1 MQNNVVDLIIYLV
14 KRMHIGAQLKDIK
27 LDKLRGYNNS
37 EISAA
42 YSWLIQKHESG
53 DLAAN
58 NNGLEKLP
66 VPRVLHPNERT
77 RISPEAYGYILELY
91 YLGILDARRME
102 RLIEYAMLRLD
113 HEVTDVP
120 DVKDWVA
127 GMIFDSEYLGS
138 DRSLFLK
145 GNETIN

>member
-14 KRMHIGAQLKDIK
+14 KRVHIGTRLKDIK
-27 LDKLRGYNNS
+27 LDKLRGYNHS

-42 YSWLIQKHESG
+42 YSWLMQKHEIG
-53 DLAAN
+53 ELH
-58 NNGLEKLP
+58 EKKP
-66 VPRVLHPNERT
+66 NSMDIPSPRVLHPNERS
-77 RISPEAYGYILELY
+77 RITSNAYGYMLELY
-91 YLGILDARRME
+91 YLGILDAKRME
-102 RLIEYAMLRLD
+102 KLIEYAVLRMDSEL
-113 HEVTDVP
+113 TDVP

>member
-14 KRMHIGAQLKDIK
+14 KRVHIGAKLKDIK
-27 LDKLRGYNNS
+27 LDKLRGYNHS

-53 DLAAN
+53 ELV
-58 NNGLEKLP
+58 GEQTEVKSLP
-66 VPRVLHPNERT
+66 APRVLHPNERS
-77 RISPEAYGYILELY
+77 RISAEAYGYILELY

-102 RLIEYAMLRLD
+102 RLIEYAMLRVD
-113 HEVTDVP
+113 IEITDVS
-120 DVKDWVA
+120 DVKEWVA

>member
-14 KRMHIGAQLKDIK
+14 KRIHIGAQLKDIK

-42 YSWLIQKHESG
+42 YSWLMQKNESG
-53 DLAAN
+53 ELASTPNAR
-58 NNGLEKLP
+58 KSIP
-66 VPRVLHPNERT
+66 SPRALHPNERT
-77 RISPEAYGYILELY
+77 RITSDAYGYMLELY

-113 HEVTDVP
+113 IDITDVP
-120 DVKDWVA
+120 DVKEWVA

-145 GNETIN
+145 GTETIN

>member
-14 KRMHIGAQLKDIK
+14 KRVHIGAKLKDIK
-27 LDKLRGYNNS
+27 LDKLRGYNHS

-53 DLAAN
+53 ELVGDQAEVKN
-58 NNGLEKLP
+58 LP
-66 VPRVLHPNERT
+66 APRVLHPNERS
-77 RISPEAYGYILELY
+77 RISAEAYGYILELY

-102 RLIEYAMLRLD
+102 RLIEYAMLRVD
-113 HEVTDVP
+113 IEITDVA
-120 DVKDWVA
+120 DVKEWVA

>member
-14 KRMHIGAQLKDIK
+14 KRVHIGTRLKDIK

-53 DLAAN
+53 MLAS
-58 NNGLEKLP
+58 EKPEP
-66 VPRVLHPNERT
+66 VNIPSPRVLHPNERS
-77 RISPEAYGYILELY
+77 RISSEAYGYMLELY
-91 YLGILDARRME
+91 YLGILDAKRME
-102 RLIEYAMLRLD
+102 RLIEYAMLRMD
-113 HEVTDVP
+113 IEFTDVP

>member
-14 KRMHIGAQLKDIK
+14 KRVHIGTRLKDIK

-53 DLAAN
+53 ELH
-58 NNGLEKLP
+58 EKRLNIEDIP
-66 VPRVLHPNERT
+66 SPRVLHSNERS
-77 RISPEAYGYILELY
+77 RITSDAYGYLLELY
-91 YLGILDARRME
+91 YLGILDGKRME
-102 RLIEYAMLRLD
+102 RLIEFAMLRMD
-113 HEVTDVP
+113 SEITDIP
-120 DVKDWVA
+120 DIKDWVA

>member
-1 MQNNVVDLIIYLV
+1 MQNNVIDLIIYLV
-14 KRMHIGAQLKDIK
+14 KRIHIGAKLKDIK
-27 LDKLRGYNNS
+27 LDKLRGYNHS

-53 DLAAN
+53 ELVGEQAEMKN
-58 NNGLEKLP
+58 LP
-66 VPRVLHPNERT
+66 APRVLHPNERA
-77 RISPEAYGYILELY
+77 RISSDAYGYILELY
-91 YLGILDARRME
+91 YIGILDPRRME
-102 RLIEYAMLRLD
+102 RLIEYAMLRID
-113 HEVTDVP
+113 NEVTDVA
-120 DVKDWVA
+120 DVKEWVA

>member
-14 KRMHIGAQLKDIK
+14 KRVHIGTQLKDIK

-53 DLAAN
+53 ELITSRQPAKN
-58 NNGLEKLP
+58 IPL
-66 VPRVLHPNERT
+66 PRVLYPNERT
-77 RISPEAYGYILELY
+77 RISSEAYGYMLELY
-91 YLGILDARRME
+91 FLGILDASRME
-102 RLIEYAMLRLD
+102 RLIEYAVLRLD
-113 HEVTDVP
+113 SEITDIP
-120 DVKDWVA
+120 DIKEWVA
-127 GMIFDSEYLGS
+127 GMIFESEYLGS

-145 GNETIN
+145 GNETIH

>member
-14 KRMHIGAQLKDIK
+14 KRVHIGTQLKDIK

-42 YSWLIQKHESG
+42 YSWFIQKHEAGELSSNKPEPA
-53 DLAAN
+53 DI
-58 NNGLEKLP
+58 P
-66 VPRVLHPNERT
+66 SPRVLHPNERS
-77 RISPEAYGYILELY
+77 RITSQAYGYMLELY
-91 YLGILDARRME
+91 YLGILDAKRME

-113 HEVTDVP
+113 SEITDTP
-120 DVKDWVA
+120 DVKEWVA
-127 GMIFDSEYLGS
+127 GMIFDSEYLGT

>member
-1 MQNNVVDLIIYLV
+1 MQNNVIDLIIYLV
-14 KRMHIGAQLKDIK
+14 KRIHIGAKLKDIK
-27 LDKLRGYNNS
+27 LDKLRGYNHS

-53 DLAAN
+53 EFIGERAEMKN
-58 NNGLEKLP
+58 LP
-66 VPRVLHPNERT
+66 SPRVLHPNERS
-77 RISPEAYGYILELY
+77 RVSSDAYGYILELY
-91 YLGILDARRME
+91 YIGILDARRME

-113 HEVTDVP
+113 KEVTDVA
-120 DVKDWVA
+120 DVKEWVA

-145 GNETIN
+145 GNENIN